1 MSDLSVAPAVATG
14 TTAALNTDPIARL
27 HARIEAQMALSELER
42 SVARLERQLLPD
54 PRTWR
59 VTQQHARRALSSTSV

>member
-1 MSDLSVAPAVATG
+1 
-14 TTAALNTDPIARL
+14 
-27 HARIEAQMALSELER
+27 MALSELER